1 MPSLHI
7 PVNNTASPKVCQN
20 LKKYRFPDNL
30 PRSQALSAHQLS
42 RIKWRGIARTSFSY
56 SSSLFRQTPQL
67 IRQDI

>member
-1 MPSLHI
+1 MCLECHLS
-7 PVNNTASPKVCQN
+7 V
-20 LKKYRFPDNL
+20 KKYRFPDNL

>member
-1 MPSLHI
+1 MFG
-7 PVNNTASPKVCQN
+7 SPALDVKALAYCHLSV
-20 LKKYRFPDNL
+20 KKYRFPDNL

>member
-1 MPSLHI
+1 MLLVKQQVSLQLSLSRQALGRLH
-7 PVNNTASPKVCQN
+7 VAH
-20 LKKYRFPDNL
+20 L